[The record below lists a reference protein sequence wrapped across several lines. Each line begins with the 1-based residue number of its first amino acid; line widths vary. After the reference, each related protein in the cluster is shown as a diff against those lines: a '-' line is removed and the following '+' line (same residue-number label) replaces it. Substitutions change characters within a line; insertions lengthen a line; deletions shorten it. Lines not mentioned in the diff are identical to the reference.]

1 MTLLGHGLAA
11 ALYLFAAVSG
21 WRPDAEGP
29 ARRWVPRVIA
39 LGVGVHGL
47 GLYGMH
53 LQSPPVPLESLAAA
67 LSLMGWLVG
76 VAYIGALAFAQVR
89 TGATWAAG
97 LAALLTLLALLG
109 LQNQAAVATGGG
121 GGLWSH
127 AHVLLSAAG
136 FSFLALASLAGAGY
150 LVKERALKR
159 KDSASRGPELP
170 SLESLDRAVH
180 VTLGFG
186 FVLLTLGVVSGFAWS
201 LGREIDPWTRH
212 SVFLLAA
219 WCVYLVP
226 VGLRMVSG
234 VHGVRPARGVVLG
247 FVFLAFSYIGI
258 RMLGSVA

>member
-21 WRPDAEGP
+21 WRPDAEGL

-53 LQSPPVPLESLAAA
+53 LESPPVPLESLAAA
-67 LSLMGWLVG
+67 LSLMGWLVA

-109 LQNQAAVATGGG
+109 LQNQAAVAAGGEA
-121 GGLWSH
+121 GLWSH

-150 LVKERALKR
+150 LVKGRALKR
-159 KDSASRGPELP
+159 KDSASRSPELP

-201 LGREIDPWTRH
+201 LGREVDPWTRH
-212 SVFLLAA
+212 SAFLLAA

-247 FVFLAFSYIGI
+247 FVFLAFAYIGI